1 METTSTNPQ
10 ADSPE
15 PGYQPSRSQPLT
27 RSVSDR
33 MIAGVAG
40 GIARYLGVDPTIIRI
55 AFAVLT
61 IVGGAGIP
69 IYAAAWLLIPEEGQ
83 EQSIAASLLAPRQS
97 RTQ

>member
-1 METTSTNPQ
+1 MENTSTNPQ

-15 PGYQPSRSQPLT
+15 PGYRQSRSRTLT

-33 MIAGVAG
+33 SIAGVAG
-40 GIARYLGVDPTIIRI
+40 GIAQYLGVDPTVIRI
-55 AFAVLT
+55 AFVVLT
-61 IVGGAGIP
+61 ILGAAGIP

-83 EQSIAASLLAPRQS
+83 EQPIVASLFAPRQS